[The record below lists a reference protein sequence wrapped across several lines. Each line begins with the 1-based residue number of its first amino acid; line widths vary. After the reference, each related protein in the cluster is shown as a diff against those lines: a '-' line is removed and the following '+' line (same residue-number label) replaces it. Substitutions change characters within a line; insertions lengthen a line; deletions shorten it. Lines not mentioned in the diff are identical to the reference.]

1 MMDKF
6 DILEK
11 TLYPE
16 VEANVAQRVAQ
27 EAIAAGRQLARELSD
42 LGVRMRFA
50 AQQIEVQEQDTLNLR
65 RQLCEE
71 RLERHKL
78 KVFLRE
84 ALRHWIQNSRHVEDA
99 VAVWRMSRQ
108 AGLGQ

>member
-1 MMDKF
+1 MTDQFASFEQALDGDPRK
-6 DILEK
+6 
-11 TLYPE
+11 
-16 VEANVAQRVAQ
+16 VAEQ
-27 EAIAAGRQLARELSD
+27 AIATGRQLAHDFSD
-42 LGVRMRFA
+42 LCVRLRFA
-50 AQQIEVQEQDTLNLR
+50 ELKVEAQDGEIMNLR
-65 RQLCEE
+65 RLLCEE

-84 ALRHWIQNSRHVEDA
+84 ALRHWIQNTRDVEDA